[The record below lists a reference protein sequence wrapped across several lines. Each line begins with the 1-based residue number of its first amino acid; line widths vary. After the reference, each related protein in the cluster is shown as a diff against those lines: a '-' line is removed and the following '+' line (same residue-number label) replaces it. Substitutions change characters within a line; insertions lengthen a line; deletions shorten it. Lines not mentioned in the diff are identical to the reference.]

1 MNNLLLQLAREA
13 INHKLTGA
21 PLVGKDQLIKQ
32 YPQLEEQRATFVTL
46 NLDGRLRGCIGSL
59 VAHRTLY
66 DDIVHNAQSA
76 AFGDP
81 RFAPLS
87 LEEFQYIDIEIS
99 LLTPAVLLPYDDIP
113 DLKSKII
120 PNKHGIILKLGSN
133 QATFLPQ
140 VWEQLPTFE
149 VFFEHLCQKARLQ
162 GSCLEMHPQIYT
174 YEAIKI
180 K

>member
-21 PLVGKDQLIKQ
+21 PLVDKEQLIKQ

-99 LLTPAVLLPYDDIP
+99 LLTPAVILPYDDIP

-120 PNKHGIILKLGSN
+120 PNKHGVILKLGSN

-162 GSCLEMHPQIYT
+162 SSCLELHPQIYT